1 MAFLSA
7 LWDSTK
13 KDLKQAAPIVAQI
26 NALEPETQALSDAAL
41 RAKTEEFR
49 QRLARAREEVISR
62 ERLEEGSEAY
72 LRRLDE
78 VEEAC
83 LEEMLPE
90 AFAVAREAARRAIG
104 LRPFDV
110 QLIGGCVLH
119 WGKIAEMK
127 TGEGKTLVATM
138 PLYLNAL
145 RGRGAHLVT
154 HNDYLAKRDAQWM
167 GPIYEFLGMT
177 IGIVQHDLDFE
188 SRRAAY
194 RCDIT
199 YATNSEVGFDYLR
212 DNTVDHIDWV
222 VHRELFYAIVDEVDS
237 LLVDEAR
244 TPLILA
250 GEGTKPTELYQKV
263 DRAIRRLVRE
273 VDYSVDEKGKSA
285 SLTEEGLNK
294 MEGLLGVGNLS
305 DPENIEYFQHTN
317 AALRAHACYRRDV
330 DYVVKEGQVIIVD
343 EFTGRLMEGRRYA
356 EGLHQAIEA
365 KEGVKIER
373 ESVTTATITYQNLF
387 RLYHKLGGMTGT
399 AKTEEQEFIKVYGL
413 PVTLVPTNRP
423 MVRKDCSDVIYK
435 TEEARFHGIVSEILQ
450 LESVGRPSLVGTR
463 SIEVSERL
471 SDRLRPDKLQ
481 LFAQLLLLEN
491 HLGQQDSPT
500 AKERNE
506 FRRVLSER
514 LLDTQKE
521 VARLVR
527 AVEQFETGLS
537 RIVQPEENRR
547 VELRL
552 QKMSKL
558 ADELEGLISKL
569 SSPDGSLGK
578 REALRMGEIICY
590 QKLEEILPGR
600 IPALLRA
607 CGKDPDPRAPQNL
620 SRLAEIIGLGHDP
633 GRLSDL
639 LEKGIPHQVLN
650 AKHHEREAEIIAQ
663 AGRSGTVT
671 IATNMAGRGV
681 DILLGGNP
689 QRLAR
694 DLLVK
699 WGIDPDAAGEE
710 EKARARE
717 EAEKICAADREKVL
731 ALGGLHILGTERHES
746 RRIDNQLR
754 GRSGR
759 QGDPGSSRFYVSFED
774 ELMRLFGP
782 ERLSFF
788 LDRWSEA
795 EPIEARLTSKTIENA
810 QKKVEAHNFEIRKH
824 RLQYDEV
831 MNRQREVI
839 YGQRR
844 KVLEGAD
851 MKEVILDHLKQ
862 FVSQR
867 FAEHAP
873 AEVPPAEWNLE
884 ALYNSLN
891 EIFPLELY
899 ASPSDLK
906 GFERSHLEEFLQEKI
921 LQAYAA
927 REAEIG
933 AEMMRELERL
943 VTLRVINTRWT
954 DHLAY
959 IEYLEEGIHLQG
971 YSGVDPI
978 IIYRKEA
985 FHAWQ
990 SLLQAIREDIVHFI
1004 FRVQV
1009 SPTPQ
1014 ARLARRPAQPVAA
1027 PQGAPAGERRAR
1039 TGPAPQ
1045 PGRPSRSA
1053 KPAKLGRNDPCPCGS
1068 GKKYKH
1074 CCGLS

>member
-1 MAFLSA
+1 MSFLA
-7 LWDSTK
+7 GIWDATK
-13 KDLKQAAPIVAQI
+13 KDLKRAEPVVVRI
-26 NALEPETQALSDAAL
+26 NELEPEFRALSDEQL

-49 QRLARAREEVISR
+49 ARLREAREQVVSR
-62 ERLEEGSEAY
+62 ERLEEGSEEY
-72 LRRLDE
+72 QRRVDE
-78 VEEAC
+78 VEEAT
-83 LEEMLPE
+83 LDELLPE
-90 AFAVAREAARRAIG
+90 AFAAVRESARRTIG

-110 QLIGGCVLH
+110 QLIGGCVLD
-119 WGKIAEMK
+119 WGRIAEMK

-145 RGRGAHLVT
+145 RGCGAHLVT

-167 GPIYEFLGMT
+167 GPVFQFLGMT
-177 IGIVQHDLDFE
+177 VGIIQHDLDFAT
-188 SRRAAY
+188 RRAAY

-199 YATNSEVGFDYLR
+199 YGTNSEIGFDYLR
-212 DNTVDHIDWV
+212 DNTVDYIEHV

-273 VDYSVDEKGKSA
+273 VDYSVDEKSKNS
-285 SLTEEGLNK
+285 SLTEEGLSK
-294 MEGLLGVGNLS
+294 METLLGIGDLS
-305 DPENIEYFQHTN
+305 APENIEYFQHTN

-330 DYVVKEGQVIIVD
+330 DYVVKDGQVIIVD
-343 EFTGRLMEGRRYA
+343 EFTGRLMEGRRYS

-387 RLYHKLGGMTGT
+387 RLYKKLGGMTGT
-399 AKTEEQEFIKVYGL
+399 AKTEEQEFLKVYGL
-413 PVTLVPTNRP
+413 PVSVIPTNRP
-423 MVRKDCSDVIYK
+423 MVRKDFSDVIYK
-435 TEEARFHGIVSEILQ
+435 TEEAKLHGLVSEILQ
-450 LESVGRPSLVGTR
+450 LESLGRPTLVGTR
-463 SIEVSERL
+463 SIEVSEEL
-471 SDRLRPDKLQ
+471 SERLRPDKLQ
-481 LFAQLLLLEN
+481 LFAQLLLLEDQLY
-491 HLGQQDSPT
+491 HQDSLT
-500 AKERNE
+500 DRERVE

-514 LLDTQKE
+514 LSDLKKE
-521 VARLVR
+521 QSRLER
-527 AVEQFETGLS
+527 AVEKFETNLL
-537 RIVQPEENRR
+537 RVVQPEENRR
-547 VELRL
+547 VELQL
-552 QKMSKL
+552 QRISKL
-558 ADELEGLISKL
+558 AGEIEELVTKL
-569 SSPDGSLGK
+569 NSSDGALSK
-578 REALRMGEIICY
+578 REISRMAEIICY
-590 QKLEEILPGR
+590 ERLEEILPGR
-600 IPALLRA
+600 VSALLRGS
-607 CGKDPDPRAPQNL
+607 GKESDPKTPTNVV
-620 SRLAEIIGLGHDP
+620 RLAEIIGLGRNP
-633 GRLSDL
+633 GRLTEL

-650 AKHHEREAEIIAQ
+650 AKHHEREGEIIAQ

-689 QRLAR
+689 QKLAQ

-699 WGIDPDAAGEE
+699 WELDPETAGEE
-710 EKARARE
+710 DKARARA
-717 EAEKICAADREKVL
+717 EAERICAEDREKVV
-731 ALGGLHILGTERHES
+731 ALGGLHIVGSERHES

-782 ERLSFF
+782 ERLSFI
-788 LDRWSEA
+788 LDRWAES

-839 YGQRR
+839 YAQRHR
-844 KVLEGAD
+844 VLEGAD
-851 MKEVILDHLKQ
+851 IKEMILNHLREA
-862 FVSQR
+862 VTQR
-867 FAEHAP
+867 CAEHAP
-873 AEVPPAEWNLE
+873 TEVSPIQWDLK

-891 EIFPLELY
+891 EIFPLEFY
-899 ASPSDLK
+899 ASPADLENK
-906 GFERSHLEEFLQEKI
+906 RRDDLEAFLQEKI
-921 LQAYAA
+921 LQAYEA

-933 AEMMRELERL
+933 SELMRQLERL

-954 DHLAY
+954 DHLGY

-971 YSGVDPI
+971 YSGIDPL

-985 FHAWQ
+985 FQAWQ
-990 SLLQAIREDIVHFI
+990 QLLQAIREDIVKYMFWI
-1004 FRVQV
+1004 QV
-1009 SPTPQ
+1009 SQMPQ
-1014 ARLARRPAQPVAA
+1014 ARPARQPAAVGAKAGAA
-1027 PQGAPAGERRAR
+1027 ATSGRTAKQTSRATETAR
-1039 TGPAPQ
+1039 N
-1045 PGRPSRSA
+1045 SR
-1053 KPAKLGRNDPCPCGS
+1053 KVGRNDPCPCGS

-1074 CCGLS
+1074 CCGMS

>member
-1 MAFLSA
+1 MSFITS

-13 KDLKQAAPIVAQI
+13 KDLKRAAPLVERI
-26 NALEPETQALSDAAL
+26 NALEPQIQALSDADL

-49 QRLARAREEVISR
+49 ARLAQARQEVISR
-62 ERLEEGSEAY
+62 ERLEENTEDYS
-72 LRRLDE
+72 RRLDE
-78 VEEAC
+78 VDDAC
-83 LEEMLPE
+83 LEEILPE
-90 AFAVAREAARRAIG
+90 AYAVVREASRRAIG

-110 QLIGGCVLH
+110 QLIGACVLH

-167 GPIYEFLGMT
+167 APIYESLGLT
-177 IGIVQHDLDFE
+177 VGIVQHDMSFE
-188 SRRAAY
+188 ARKAAY
-194 RCDIT
+194 RCDIA

-250 GEGTKPTELYQKV
+250 GEGTKPTELYVQV

-273 VDYSVDEKGKSA
+273 VDYTVDEKGKTA
-285 SLTEEGLNK
+285 SLTEEGLKK
-294 MEGLLGVGNLS
+294 MEALLGVGNLS
-305 DPENIEYFQHTN
+305 DPENLEYFQHTN
-317 AALRAHACYRRDV
+317 AALRALACYQRDV
-330 DYVVKEGQVIIVD
+330 DYVVKEGQVLIVD

-387 RLYHKLGGMTGT
+387 RLYKKLGGMTGT
-399 AKTEEQEFIKVYGL
+399 AKTEEPEFLKVYGL
-413 PVTLVPTNRP
+413 PVTIVPTNRP
-423 MVRKDCSDVIYK
+423 LIRKDSSDLIYK
-435 TEEARFHGIVSEILQ
+435 TEEAKFHGIVGEILQ
-450 LESVGRPSLVGTR
+450 LESLGRPTLVGTR
-463 SIEVSERL
+463 SIEISEHL

-481 LFAQLLLLEN
+481 LFAQLLLVEDILARQGS
-491 HLGQQDSPT
+491 LGD
-500 AKERNE
+500 KGKVE

-514 LLDTQKE
+514 LVEAKKE
-521 VARLVR
+521 VARLEKAAER
-527 AVEQFETGLS
+527 FSSSPTRL
-537 RIVQPEENRR
+537 VQPEEERR
-547 VELRL
+547 LELQL
-552 QKMSKL
+552 QKISKL
-558 ADELEGLISKL
+558 AGEMEALVAGLGAANGAL
-569 SSPDGSLGK
+569 SK
-578 REALRMGEIICY
+578 REIGRMGEIICY

-607 CGKDPDPRAPQNL
+607 CGRDADPRAAENI
-620 SRLAEIIGLGHDP
+620 SRLAEIIGLGGNP

-639 LEKGIPHQVLN
+639 LDKGIPHQVLN
-650 AKHHEREAEIIAQ
+650 AKHHEKEAEIIAE

-689 QRLAR
+689 QLLAH

-699 WGIDPDAAGEE
+699 RGIDPDTVNEQD
-710 EKARARE
+710 KARAKE
-717 EAEKICAADREKVL
+717 EAERICAQDREKVL
-731 ALGGLHILGTERHES
+731 SLGGLHILGTERHES

-782 ERLSFF
+782 ERLSFL
-788 LDRWSEA
+788 LDRWPEA
-795 EPIEARLTSKTIENA
+795 EPIEARLTSRTIENA

-831 MNRQREVI
+831 LNRQREVI

-851 MKEVILDHLKQ
+851 MKDLILEHLQ
-862 FVSQR
+862 ELVAAR
-867 FAEHAP
+867 CHEHASP
-873 AEVPPAEWNLE
+873 ELPPSEWDLG
-884 ALYNSLN
+884 ALHNSLN
-891 EIFPLELY
+891 EAFPLESY
-899 ASPSDLK
+899 ATPNDLAGK
-906 GFERSHLEEFLQEKI
+906 NREELEEYLKEKI
-921 LQAYAA
+921 LQAYEE
-927 REAEIG
+927 REKEFSAET
-933 AEMMRELERL
+933 MRELERL

-954 DHLAY
+954 DHLSY

-971 YSGVDPI
+971 YSGIDPL

-985 FHAWQ
+985 FGAWQ
-990 SLLQAIREDIVHFI
+990 SLLQAIREDVVHLL

-1009 SPTPQ
+1009 TPRPQQRPVRPPRPTPTAPTASGAG
-1014 ARLARRPAQPVAA
+1014 ARPR
-1027 PQGAPAGERRAR
+1027 GPAGH
-1039 TGPAPQ
+1039 PQ
-1045 PGRPSRSA
+1045 KAG
-1053 KPAKLGRNDPCPCGS
+1053 KTGRNDPCPCGS
-1068 GKKYKH
+1068 GRKYKH
-1074 CCGLS
+1074 CCGQS